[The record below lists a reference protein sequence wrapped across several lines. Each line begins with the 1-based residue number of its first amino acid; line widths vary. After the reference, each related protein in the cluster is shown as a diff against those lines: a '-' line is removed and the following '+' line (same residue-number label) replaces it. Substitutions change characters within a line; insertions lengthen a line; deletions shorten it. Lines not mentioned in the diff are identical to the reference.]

1 MNGIIFNEFFLK
13 NTLLLLFLSLMVFF
27 SKTSRDDNFLMS
39 CLIFNVIQ
47 SNFNGLVK
55 KKSKPN
61 PIQLS

>member
-1 MNGIIFNEFFLK
+1 MNFFKKIYLTIIIFEFDG
-13 NTLLLLFLSLMVFF
+13 FF